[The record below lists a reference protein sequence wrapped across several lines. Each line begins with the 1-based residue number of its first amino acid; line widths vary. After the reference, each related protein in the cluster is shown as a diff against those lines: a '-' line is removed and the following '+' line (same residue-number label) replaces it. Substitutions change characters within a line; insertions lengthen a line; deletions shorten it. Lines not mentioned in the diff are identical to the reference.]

1 MDNENQNQNPYEN
14 PSPYENTYSTWDG
27 SGAQTNTGYGEN
39 TQWQQGAN
47 TGYHTN
53 TQWQQG
59 VNTGY
64 HTNAQWQQG
73 TQYQTYGGPHVQK
86 SPAGGNELAIVSM
99 VCGIIS
105 IVICCVFY
113 LSGPLAVIAV
123 VLGIVSLSKQM
134 NGKGMAIA
142 GIVTGSIG
150 VLLALAMVLVVLL
163 A

>member
-39 TQWQQGAN
+39 T
-47 TGYHTN
+47 
-53 TQWQQG
+53 
-59 VNTGY
+59 
-64 HTNAQWQQG
+64 QWQQG